1 MLDSVRCAVLK
12 KGIRMADNIDTEVD
26 NEEEFPFEFPDPEEI
41 EVVTVSVVGDERG
54 RPQILLNGNVDS
66 ERAALLLQMAAQMS
80 LENTIFDYL
89 PGVLDGVEEAEEE
102 AEEEETVKPLRTL
115 RKVKDVPQA

>member
-1 MLDSVRCAVLK
+1 
-12 KGIRMADNIDTEVD
+12 MADNIDTEVD

>member
-12 KGIRMADNIDTEVD
+12 KGIRMANNIDTEVD